1 MKHDEKKLISGINSG
16 SRVSLSRL
24 ISLVESDKSAIFR
37 ISDSL
42 KRKDNDTYVVGITGP
57 PGAGK
62 STLTNRLIQDLRKN
76 NKSVA
81 VLAVDPSSPFTGGA
95 VLGDR
100 IRMQEHALDD
110 GVFIRSIGS
119 RGDLGGL
126 SSATSAIIKL
136 FDTFGIDVIL
146 IETVG
151 VGQTELDIIKISDC
165 VLVTL
170 VPEAGDGVQ
179 AMKAGLMEIGDIFI
193 VNKADRGG
201 AEKLAR
207 EVDYMISL
215 KHSENNWS
223 TKVILAEAENDV
235 GTKEIISEIEKFKN
249 FEIQRDLLYKKRVKR
264 KLSEVETLIFQKMKF
279 ELENIKD
286 NKKVKNIMLD
296 VETSK
301 IEPEKAVNMIFKLF
315 KESL

>member
-42 KRKDNDTYVVGITGP
+42 KRKNNDTYVVGITGP

>member
-62 STLTNRLIQDLRKN
+62 STLTNRLIQNLRKN

-249 FEIQRDLLYKKRVKR
+249 FEIQRNLLYKKRVKR

>member
-249 FEIQRDLLYKKRVKR
+249 FEIQRDLLDKKRVKR

>member
-249 FEIQRDLLYKKRVKR
+249 FEIQRNLLDKKRVKR

>member
-62 STLTNRLIQDLRKN
+62 STLTNRLIQNLRKN

-179 AMKAGLMEIGDIFI
+179 AMKAGLMEIEDIFI

-249 FEIQRDLLYKKRVKR
+249 FEIQRDLLDKKRVKR

>member
-62 STLTNRLIQDLRKN
+62 STLTNRLIQNLRKN

>member
-1 MKHDEKKLISGINSG
+1 MKYNENDLINGINSG

-37 ISDSL
+37 ISNLL
-42 KRKDNDTYVVGITGP
+42 KKKTKSTYVVGITGP

-62 STLTNRLIQDLRKN
+62 STLTNRLIQNFRSKKL
-76 NKSVA
+76 SIG

-110 GVFIRSIGS
+110 QVFIRSIGS

-126 SSATSAIIKL
+126 SNSTSAIIKL
-136 FDTFGIDVIL
+136 FDSFGMDIVI

-179 AMKAGLMEIGDIFI
+179 AMKAGLMEIGDVFI

-201 AEKLAR
+201 ADKLAR
-207 EVDYMISL
+207 EIDYMISL
-215 KHSENNWS
+215 KHTKSSWS
-223 TKVILAEAENDV
+223 TKVILAEAENNV
-235 GTKEIISEIEKFKN
+235 GIDEIVQQIESFKSYEEQNKLLEVKRNKRKITEIESLLLQKVKLEVEELKKREEIINIISDASSGKIKTEEAVNLIFRFFKN
-249 FEIQRDLLYKKRVKR
+249 G
-264 KLSEVETLIFQKMKF
+264 S
-279 ELENIKD
+279 
-286 NKKVKNIMLD
+286 
-296 VETSK
+296 
-301 IEPEKAVNMIFKLF
+301 
-315 KESL
+315 

>member
-62 STLTNRLIQDLRKN
+62 STLTNRLIQNLRKN

-81 VLAVDPSSPFTGGA
+81 VVAVDPSSPFTGGA

-249 FEIQRDLLYKKRVKR
+249 FEIQRNLLYKKRVKR

>member
-1 MKHDEKKLISGINSG
+1 MKYNENDLINGINSG

-37 ISDSL
+37 LSNLL
-42 KRKDNDTYVVGITGP
+42 KKKTKSTYVVGITGP

-62 STLTNRLIQDLRKN
+62 STLTNRLIQNFRSKKL
-76 NKSVA
+76 SIG

-110 GVFIRSIGS
+110 QVFIRSIGS

-126 SSATSAIIKL
+126 SNSTSAIIKL
-136 FDTFGIDVIL
+136 FDSFGMDIVI

-179 AMKAGLMEIGDIFI
+179 AMKAGLMEIGDVFI

-201 AEKLAR
+201 ADKLAR
-207 EVDYMISL
+207 EIDYMTSL
-215 KHSENNWS
+215 KHTNSSWS
-223 TKVILAEAENDV
+223 TKVILAEAENNV
-235 GTKEIISEIEKFKN
+235 GIDEIVQQIESFKSYEEQNKLLEAKRNKRKITEIESLLLQKVKLEVEELKKREEIINIISDASSDKIKTEEAVNLIFKFFKN
-249 FEIQRDLLYKKRVKR
+249 G
-264 KLSEVETLIFQKMKF
+264 S
-279 ELENIKD
+279 
-286 NKKVKNIMLD
+286 
-296 VETSK
+296 
-301 IEPEKAVNMIFKLF
+301 
-315 KESL
+315 

>member
-62 STLTNRLIQDLRKN
+62 STLTNRLIQNLRKN

-223 TKVILAEAENDV
+223 TKVILAEAENDL

-249 FEIQRDLLYKKRVKR
+249 FEIQRNLLYKKRVKR

>member
-249 FEIQRDLLYKKRVKR
+249 FEIQRNLLYKKRVKR

>member
-1 MKHDEKKLISGINSG
+1 
-16 SRVSLSRL
+16 
-24 ISLVESDKSAIFR
+24 LVESDKSAIFR

-42 KRKDNDTYVVGITGP
+42 KRKNNDTYVVGITGP

-249 FEIQRDLLYKKRVKR
+249 FEIQRNLLDKKRVKR

-296 VETSK
+296 VEKSK

>member
-62 STLTNRLIQDLRKN
+62 STLTNRLIQNLRKN

-249 FEIQRDLLYKKRVKR
+249 FEIQRDLLDKKRVKR

>member
-1 MKHDEKKLISGINSG
+1 MKHNEKDLIDGINSG

-37 ISDSL
+37 ISNLL
-42 KRKDNDTYVVGITGP
+42 KNKAKSTYVVGITGP

-62 STLTNRLIQDLRKN
+62 STLTNRLIQNFRSKKL
-76 NKSVA
+76 SVG

-110 GVFIRSIGS
+110 QVFIRSIGS

-126 SSATSAIIKL
+126 SNSTSAIIKL
-136 FDTFGIDVIL
+136 FDSFGMDIVI

-179 AMKAGLMEIGDIFI
+179 AMKEGLMQIGDVFI

-201 AEKLAR
+201 SDKLAR
-207 EVDYMISL
+207 EID
-215 KHSENNWS
+215 
-223 TKVILAEAENDV
+223 
-235 GTKEIISEIEKFKN
+235 
-249 FEIQRDLLYKKRVKR
+249 
-264 KLSEVETLIFQKMKF
+264 
-279 ELENIKD
+279 
-286 NKKVKNIMLD
+286 
-296 VETSK
+296 
-301 IEPEKAVNMIFKLF
+301 
-315 KESL
+315 

>member
-62 STLTNRLIQDLRKN
+62 STLTNRLIQNLRKN

-223 TKVILAEAENDV
+223 TKVILAEAENDL